1 MPGSPSSADTNRAI
15 LFADVRDSTGI
26 TERLGNVESRQLIG
40 ALMTDLGVIT
50 GAHNGSV
57 IKTIGDEIMS
67 AFGTPLAAASAAI
80 EMQRDLFARPP
91 LEGMRPRVGIGL
103 NAGPVLIEGGDVF
116 GDVVNVAS
124 RLVAKAMAG
133 QILTTG
139 ATLDGLEEAGIFSR
153 SLGEHLMRGRG
164 EHVHLCE
171 ILWRGET
178 AQLTTLAPKIA
189 EVPYGSLELRFA
201 DQVVTT
207 TSEEVEPVTL
217 GRGPENSLVV
227 PGTSASRE
235 HAKITTRSGRFYL
248 VDHST
253 NGTYVRQAGDDE
265 IAVHRDEVLLTGS
278 GFIRLGDPLSEEGAL
293 DIVFETSGDPE
304 AGGSP
309 T

>member
-1 MPGSPSSADTNRAI
+1 MPGSPPSGDTNRAI
-15 LFADVRDSTGI
+15 LFADVRDSAGI
-26 TERLGNVESRQLIG
+26 TERLGNVDSRQLIG

-67 AFGTPLAAASAAI
+67 AFRTPLDAALAAI
-80 EMQRDLFARPP
+80 DMQRDLLVRPP
-91 LEGMRPRVGIGL
+91 VDGMRPQVGIGL
-103 NAGPVLIEGGDVF
+103 NAGPVVIEGGDVF

-124 RLVAKAMAG
+124 RLVGKAMAG

-139 ATLDGLEEAGIFSR
+139 ATLDGLEEAGIVSR

-164 EHVHLCE
+164 EHVNLCE

-189 EVPYGSLELRFA
+189 GVPHGSIELRLG
-201 DQVVTT
+201 DQVVKT
-207 TSEEVEPVTL
+207 TSEEAEAVTL
-217 GRGPENSLVV
+217 GRDAENSLVV
-227 PGTSASRE
+227 SGTSASRQ
-235 HAKITTRSGRFYL
+235 HAKVTTRSGRFYL

-253 NGTYVRQAGDDE
+253 NGTFVRQAGEDE
-265 IAVHRDEVLLTGS
+265 ISVHRDEVLLTGC
-278 GFIRLGDPLSEEGAL
+278 GFIRLGAPLSEEGAL
-293 DIVFETSGDPE
+293 DIAFQTSGDPD

-309 T
+309 P